1 MAEEQRVGRA
11 MGARARSAVPV
22 ASVKR
27 KNSRAVGVEN
37 EEGSTVIDVE
47 RTTAEDEFDQRM
59 RGLSWPYYALTGT
72 LLPLCITTVGILEAL
87 QITEG
92 FTGSQLAAGAIAS
105 MIPFILMTAG
115 LVAGWRSTVGV
126 VLLMCGAA
134 ALAMTVPYATLPLPA
149 IAVVVLMAFSC
160 AVLNMLEARDRMR
173 RNVEE
178 GRTLFS

>member
-1 MAEEQRVGRA
+1 M
-11 MGARARSAVPV
+11 
-22 ASVKR
+22 
-27 KNSRAVGVEN
+27 GVEN
-37 EEGSTVIDVE
+37 EEGNTVIDVE

-59 RGLSWPYYALTGT
+59 RRLSWPYYALTGT
-72 LLPLCITTVGILEAL
+72 LLPLCITTVGILETL

-92 FTGSQLAAGAIAS
+92 FTGSQLAAGAITS

-134 ALAMTVPYATLPLPA
+134 ALAMIVPYATLPLPA

-160 AVLNMLEARDRMR
+160 AVLNMLEVGNRMR

-178 GRTLFS
+178 GRPLFS

>member
-1 MAEEQRVGRA
+1 MAEEQRGGRA
-11 MGARARSAVPV
+11 MGSRARSAVPT

-27 KNSRAVGVEN
+27 KDSRAVGVEN

-47 RTTAEDEFDQRM
+47 RTTAEDEFEQRM
-59 RGLSWPYYALTGT
+59 RVLSWPYYALTGT

-105 MIPFILMTAG
+105 MIPFTLMMAG
-115 LVAGWRSTVGV
+115 VVAGWRSTVGV
-126 VLLMCGAA
+126 LLLMCGAA
-134 ALAMTVPYATLPLPA
+134 ALAMTAPYATLPLPA
-149 IAVVVLMAFSC
+149 IAVVVLTAFSC
-160 AVLNMLEARDRMR
+160 AVLNMLESGKRMR

-178 GRTLFS
+178 GRPLFS